1 MSRIEKISASNVKIT
16 DLHEYNEM
24 VNLHSS
30 ANNLIGKNYTTPNIL
45 YPATKQKDHPWEYA
59 INSYG
64 FRGLDWTLKKGPAFF
79 GCSCTF
85 GFGVETPVSELLA
98 KKLGVDVIPNL
109 GAPGAGF
116 VSIIKLF
123 SAFTRLHPVSD
134 AIIMLPGPDR
144 VFLPEYHLASKSW
157 IHRNFILNYV
167 RGDKKFFKKVVSIF
181 NDDVSASYLSDYIDW
196 ANEIAK
202 NRGITIHWGSW
213 NIDTIEFLAQKNIDA
228 TIFRNDLDKATDGA
242 HPGPKCHEE
251 LSNVIYDKLTDNI
264 KGSIIK

>member
-1 MSRIEKISASNVKIT
+1 MSRIEKISTSSVKIT

-24 VNLHSS
+24 VNQYSTEK
-30 ANNLIGKNYTTPNIL
+30 NLIGKKYTTPYFIS
-45 YPATKQKDHPWEYA
+45 PDAKQKEDPWEYN

-64 FRGLDWTLKKGPAFF
+64 SRGPDWTFQKSPALF

-85 GFGVETPVSELLA
+85 GVGVETPVSELLA
-98 KKLGVDVIPNL
+98 NKLGVDVIPNL
-109 GAPGAGF
+109 GIPGGGF

-144 VFLPEYHLASKSW
+144 VFLPEYQLDKKTWA
-157 IHRNFILNYV
+157 HRNFILNYL

-213 NIDTIEFLAQKNIDA
+213 NTNTVTFLEEKNINA
-228 TIFRNDLDKATDGA
+228 TTFRVDLDTARDGS
-242 HPGPKCHEE
+242 HPGPKCHED
-251 LSNVIYDKLTDNI
+251 LCNVIYEKITKKDV
-264 KGSIIK
+264 